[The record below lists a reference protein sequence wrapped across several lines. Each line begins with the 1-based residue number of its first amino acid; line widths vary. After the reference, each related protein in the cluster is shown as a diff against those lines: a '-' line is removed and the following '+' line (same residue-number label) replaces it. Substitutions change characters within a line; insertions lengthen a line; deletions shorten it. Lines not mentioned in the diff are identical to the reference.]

1 VIFEQHDAS
10 LGAHCVQLTQNNE
23 INNMPG
29 NQDYPPQF
37 SESAISSAIG
47 TVNDFAG
54 SEGMEMRSAAAPSAE
69 NQRAM
74 ASLASVSGG
83 IPVVITGTR
92 PPTNTPFPG
101 LREAMIGSAIFQL
114 AAQVPDDN
122 PIKKRIQELALELH
136 YSGGDKIVRQ
146 RSRKGKKRG

>member
-1 VIFEQHDAS
+1 MP
-10 LGAHCVQLTQNNE
+10 QN
-23 INNMPG
+23 
-29 NQDYPPQF
+29 DYPPQF

-54 SEGMEMRSAAAPSAE
+54 AEGMEMRSAAAAPSGE
-69 NQRAM
+69 TQRAM

-101 LREAMIGSAIFQL
+101 LREAMIGSAIYQL

-122 PIKKRIQELALELH
+122 PLKKRIQEIALELH
-136 YSGGDKIVRQ
+136 YSGGDRIVRQ
-146 RSRKGKKRG
+146 RSRKGKKR

>member
-1 VIFEQHDAS
+1 
-10 LGAHCVQLTQNNE
+10 
-23 INNMPG
+23 MPG

-54 SEGMEMRSAAAPSAE
+54 AEGMEMRSAAAAAPSGE
-69 NQRAM
+69 TQRAM
-74 ASLASVSGG
+74 ASLASSGG

-114 AAQVPDDN
+114 AAQVPDEN

-136 YSGGDKIVRQ
+136 YSGGDRIVRQ
-146 RSRKGKKRG
+146 RSRKGKKR

>member
-1 VIFEQHDAS
+1 
-10 LGAHCVQLTQNNE
+10 
-23 INNMPG
+23 MPG

-54 SEGMEMRSAAAPSAE
+54 AEGMETRSAAVPTAE
-69 NQRAM
+69 TQRAM
-74 ASLASVSGG
+74 ASLASSGG
-83 IPVVITGTR
+83 IPVVITGSR
-92 PPTNTPFPG
+92 APTNTPFPG
-101 LREAMIGSAIFQL
+101 LREAMIGSAIYQL

-136 YSGGDKIVRQ
+136 YTGGDKIVRQ
-146 RSRKGKKRG
+146 RARKGKKR